1 MSPLDTCLIQ
11 GSKQPTANKDDPW
24 SCEAYPLIWSL
35 YELRWRGGL
44 AQFWITCSWNVYIL
58 ALWGFSD
65 TIKTLSHIGAMLRV
79 IFFQKEVISTKFLTQ
94 HQTKSIDKKIPGLMF
109 LFYKTACPQTQNVA
123 NSSSQNQHIYFW
135 AVRTG
140 HNRILFKKKKNQK
153 NSGERVC
160 KNFTCKYSQRTYSN
174 LQQWKQNK

>member
-1 MSPLDTCLIQ
+1 
-11 GSKQPTANKDDPW
+11 
-24 SCEAYPLIWSL
+24 
-35 YELRWRGGL
+35 
-44 AQFWITCSWNVYIL
+44 
-58 ALWGFSD
+58 
-65 TIKTLSHIGAMLRV
+65 
-79 IFFQKEVISTKFLTQ
+79 
-94 HQTKSIDKKIPGLMF
+94 MF